1 MIKLIPRHIGRPKL
15 DNPKTESIHLRLSK
29 EDREIIERYCKQEN
43 IPKTEA
49 IRRGIRK
56 LKYDIKKYDIKKYDI
71 KK

>member
-1 MIKLIPRHIGRPKL
+1 MSPRTGRPRL

-29 EDREIIERYCKQEN
+29 EDRKIVDEYCKQEN

-56 LKYDIKKYDIKKYDI
+56 LEDDIKK
-71 KK
+71 

>member
-1 MIKLIPRHIGRPKL
+1 MNPRIGRPKL

-29 EDREIIERYCKQEN
+29 EDREIIDGYCKQEN

-56 LKYDIKKYDIKKYDI
+56 LKDDIKK
-71 KK
+71 

>member
-1 MIKLIPRHIGRPKL
+1 MSPHTGRPRL

-29 EDREIIERYCKQEN
+29 EDRKIVDEYCKQEN

-56 LKYDIKKYDIKKYDI
+56 LEDDIKK
-71 KK
+71 

>member
-1 MIKLIPRHIGRPKL
+1 MNPRIGRPKL

-29 EDREIIERYCKQEN
+29 EDREIIDCYCKQEN

-56 LKYDIKKYDIKKYDI
+56 LKGDIKK
-71 KK
+71 

>member
-1 MIKLIPRHIGRPKL
+1 MSLRRIGRPKL

-29 EDREIIERYCKQEN
+29 EDREIIDCYCKQEN

-56 LKYDIKKYDIKKYDI
+56 LKDDIKK
-71 KK
+71 

>member
-1 MIKLIPRHIGRPKL
+1 MSPRMGRPKL

-29 EDREIIERYCKQEN
+29 EDRTIVDEYCKQEN

-56 LKYDIKKYDIKKYDI
+56 LKDDMKK
-71 KK
+71 

>member
-1 MIKLIPRHIGRPKL
+1 MSPRTGRPKL

-29 EDREIIERYCKQEN
+29 QDRDIVDEYCKQKN

-56 LKYDIKKYDIKKYDI
+56 LEDDIKK
-71 KK
+71 

>member
-1 MIKLIPRHIGRPKL
+1 MNPRIGRPKL

-29 EDREIIERYCKQEN
+29 EDREIIDCYCKQEN

-56 LKYDIKKYDIKKYDI
+56 LKDDIKK
-71 KK
+71 

>member
-1 MIKLIPRHIGRPKL
+1 MSPRTGRPKL

-29 EDREIIERYCKQEN
+29 EDRKIVDEYCKQEN

-56 LKYDIKKYDIKKYDI
+56 LEDDIKK
-71 KK
+71 